1 VDVTASPPGN
11 CTSNN
16 TRLVTFQATVT
27 GVTPQNYEWS
37 FPGGTS
43 PQPANG
49 LGSPPPITV
58 EYPAATASTPT
69 ASCTVRIFNGLCSYM
84 GSAMVAIGKCGDG
97 PPPPP
102 PPDGGG
108 LCAGLLISA
117 ITLLVLG
124 AASIIIGVCFNVPPL
139 IIVGAIAAGLG
150 LLLFILWVV
159 LCSRF
164 TPCSVM
170 QTMHCILFFLIAVVA
185 PIIFV
190 LAIVFGGL
198 ACAIAVASAWGGWG
212 TIYAWLGVVMG
223 QVNCPKIC

>member
-1 VDVTASPPGN
+1 
-11 CTSNN
+11 
-16 TRLVTFQATVT
+16 
-27 GVTPQNYEWS
+27 
-37 FPGGTS
+37 
-43 PQPANG
+43 
-49 LGSPPPITV
+49 
-58 EYPAATASTPT
+58 
-69 ASCTVRIFNGLCSYM
+69 
-84 GSAMVAIGKCGDG
+84 
-97 PPPPP
+97 
-102 PPDGGG
+102 

-124 AASIIIGVCFNVPPL
+124 AASIIIGVCFNIPPL
-139 IIVGAIAAGLG
+139 WIAGGIAVGLG

-159 LCSRF
+159 LCARF

-190 LAIVFGGL
+190 LAILFGGL